1 MPFDFRRKPLQRQS
15 AIRYSFGIDL
25 DAHSAS
31 LVSSAVCRTAFNGPG
46 MNSVDDNQKVIQ
58 STRMGLFFIPIAL
71 SSVVGCVDGPLYE
84 LKKLNPVIQSQW
96 KKDRERGPVFS
107 QRVDE
112 MRLVGRQFPSMPPEE
127 QAKWVNTI
135 SSVVQTETSPEIRR
149 EAVLALS
156 KVMQQPAATEAVLK
170 LSQDKNDKVRLAVS
184 QSLSKQ
190 VTPETTQT
198 LLAMA
203 TSDKSESVRLAAM
216 ESLGP
221 HKTDDVKQFLMK
233 QLSDRSPAVQYHAS
247 LALREFTGK
256 DFKGDVSMW
265 KRYLNGENV
274 EPKAPTFYEAVQP
287 YLPFTR

>member
-1 MPFDFRRKPLQRQS
+1 MC
-15 AIRYSFGIDL
+15 I
-25 DAHSAS
+25 
-31 LVSSAVCRTAFNGPG
+31 VAFNGPG
-46 MNSVDDNQKVIQ
+46 MNSVDDNQKVTQ
-58 STRMGLFFIPIAL
+58 STRMGLFLIPIAL

-112 MRLVGRQFPSMPPEE
+112 MRLVGRQFPTMPSEE
-127 QAKWVNTI
+127 QVKWVNTI

-156 KVMQQPAATEAVLK
+156 TVLQQPGATEAVIK

-184 QSLSKQ
+184 QSLRKQ

-203 TSDKSESVRLAAM
+203 TSDKSESVRLAAI

-221 HKTDDVKQFLMK
+221 HKTDNVKQFLAK

-274 EPKAPTFYEAVQP
+274 EPKETTFYEAVQP

>member
-1 MPFDFRRKPLQRQS
+1 
-15 AIRYSFGIDL
+15 
-25 DAHSAS
+25 
-31 LVSSAVCRTAFNGPG
+31 
-46 MNSVDDNQKVIQ
+46 MNSVDDNQTVTQ
-58 STRMGLFFIPIAL
+58 STRMGLFLIPIAL
-71 SSVVGCVDGPLYE
+71 SSVVGCADGPLYE

-112 MRLVGRQFPSMPPEE
+112 MRLVGRQFPMMPPEE

-135 SSVVQTETSPEIRR
+135 SSVVQTETSSEIRR

-156 KVMQQPAATEAVLK
+156 QVMQQPGAIEAVVK

-184 QSLSKQ
+184 QSLRKQ

-203 TSDKSESVRLAAM
+203 TSDKSESVRLAAL

-221 HKTDDVKQFLMK
+221 HRTEDVKQFLAK

-256 DFKGDVSMW
+256 DFKGDVTMW

-274 EPKAPTFYEAVQP
+274 EPKEPTFYEAVQP

>member
-1 MPFDFRRKPLQRQS
+1 MLFDFRRKSLQRQS
-15 AIRYSFGIDL
+15 AIRYSIGIDL

-31 LVSSAVCRTAFNGPG
+31 LVSSAMCRIAFNGPG

-96 KKDRERGPVFS
+96 KKDRERGPVYS

-156 KVMQQPAATEAVLK
+156 KVMQQPAATEAVVK

-203 TSDKSESVRLAAM
+203 TSDKSESVRLAAI

-221 HKTDDVKQFLMK
+221 HKTDDVKQFLAK

-274 EPKAPTFYEAVQP
+274 EPKAATFYEAVQP

>member
-1 MPFDFRRKPLQRQS
+1 MC
-15 AIRYSFGIDL
+15 I
-25 DAHSAS
+25 
-31 LVSSAVCRTAFNGPG
+31 VAFNGPG
-46 MNSVDDNQKVIQ
+46 MNSVDDNQKVTP
-58 STRMGLFFIPIAL
+58 STRVGFFLIPFAL
-71 SSVVGCVDGPLYE
+71 SSVVGCIDGPLYE

-112 MRLVGRQFPSMPPEE
+112 MRLVGRQFPTMPVEE

-156 KVMQQPAATEAVLK
+156 KVLQQPGATEAVIK

-184 QSLSKQ
+184 QSLRRQ

-203 TSDKSESVRLAAM
+203 ASDKSESVRLAAL

-221 HKTDDVKQFLMK
+221 HKTDDVKQFLAK
-233 QLSDRSPAVQYHAS
+233 QLGDRSPAVQYHAS

-256 DFKGDVSMW
+256 DFKGDITMW

-274 EPKAPTFYEAVQP
+274 EPKATTFYEAVQP